1 MLANEGHSDWITTV
15 VLLSRAAGAIV
26 HERAGISMTQ
36 YRILLRLV
44 MSDGSR
50 TVGSL
55 AQDLD
60 LATSTVTLNIN
71 GLESRKAVR
80 RRYGKSDR
88 RVVHVELGERGRH
101 LVELVDPSIKAL
113 AHEFWS
119 VYTAEE
125 LELTFK
131 DSANTAIAHRLV
143 YQKDGELSVENA
155 YVDAS
160 LVMMN
165 ALSRHM
171 RRANISLNEYRIL
184 YLLSTGPDGMR
195 PSDVCSSL
203 LLRSNEVAVAAEKLE
218 RHGRVTR
225 VRSAADRRVNLLVI
239 TEKGLGKLERMTPG
253 IVDTF
258 RTDICD
264 LDDGAFEH
272 YDSISRKVLALNRGK
287 HLMG

>member
-15 VLLSRAAGAIV
+15 VLLSRAAGVIV
-26 HERAGISMTQ
+26 HECAGISMTQ

-44 MSDGSR
+44 MSDGSC
-50 TVGSL
+50 TVGTL

-60 LATSTVTLNIN
+60 LATSTVTLNVN
-71 GLESRKAVR
+71 GLESRKAVK
-80 RRYGKSDR
+80 RRYGRSDR
-88 RVVHVELGERGRH
+88 RVVHVELSEQGQH
-101 LVELVDPSIKAL
+101 LIDLVDPSIQAL

-131 DSANTAIAHRLV
+131 DSTNTAVAHRLV
-143 YQKDGELSVENA
+143 YQKDGKLSVENA

-160 LVMMN
+160 LVMIN
-165 ALSRHM
+165 ALNRHM

-184 YLLSTGPDGMR
+184 YLLSVNPGGMR
-195 PSDVCSSL
+195 PSDVCNSL
-203 LLRSNEVAVAAEKLE
+203 LLRSNEVAVSAEKLE
-218 RHGRVTR
+218 RHGRVAR
-225 VRSAADRRVNLLVI
+225 VRSTADRRVNLLVI
-239 TEKGLGKLERMTPG
+239 TEAGLSKLGRMTPG

-272 YDSISRKVLALNRGK
+272 YDSISRKVLAFNRGK
-287 HLMG
+287 HLMT